1 MAPITYLARTVLPV
15 ILSNNFTVYSNGTM
29 FVVSYTTGV
38 DIPNNSV
45 IKIVFTNSLQFINY
59 VSVNLNN
66 ITLLNWT
73 AI

>member
-1 MAPITYLARTVLPV
+1 VLPV